1 VTGWGRARIALIA
14 LAVAAILFV
23 FVFPTRSYLAQRRQV
38 GAAQHDLDVLRK
50 QNQALEAEAAQLQTP
65 AAVQGAARQQFHMV
79 LPGEELYR
87 VEPAAATPGPTV
99 QAAASST
106 TTVP

>member
-1 VTGWGRARIALIA
+1 VTAWGRARIALVA

-50 QNQALEAEAAQLQTP
+50 QNRALETEAARLQTP
-65 AAVQGAARQQFHMV
+65 AAIKDMARQQFHMV

-87 VEPAAATPGPTV
+87 VEPAPAAGPGPTS
-99 QAAASST
+99 AASPT